1 MASSDTLTHA
11 VVEPSTLMPSSGVIQ
26 QSSAVHTSGAG
37 SINVAEAGV
46 FASASLVSF
55 RNRKEVELNEVC
67 TTMLAKIPK
76 VWTKVSVFFFF
87 HLLNGKKLT
96 EVQSFVVHNTTQTFL
111 LIVPR
116 LLKALVISL
125 PSCRLP
131 FFCCSLHFFII
142 IPVITFCPQLFS
154 GIV

>member
-26 QSSAVHTSGAG
+26 QSSAVHTFGTG

-46 FASASLVSF
+46 FASASLVAS

-76 VWTKVSVFFFF
+76 VWTKVSFIRF
-87 HLLNGKKLT
+87 HLLSDKKLV
-96 EVQSFVVHNTTQTFL
+96 EIQIFVV
-111 LIVPR
+111 
-116 LLKALVISL
+116 LKAAIQTCLYYYPGCQKPL
-125 PSCRLP
+125 
-131 FFCCSLHFFII
+131 
-142 IPVITFCPQLFS
+142 
-154 GIV
+154 

>member
-1 MASSDTLTHA
+1 MNYLLDRMASSDTLTHA

-37 SINVAEAGV
+37 SITVAEVGV

-76 VWTKVSVFFFF
+76 VWTKVSFIRF
-87 HLLNGKKLT
+87 HLFNGKKKLR
-96 EVQSFVVHNTTQTFL
+96 VL
-111 LIVPR
+111 
-116 LLKALVISL
+116 
-125 PSCRLP
+125 
-131 FFCCSLHFFII
+131 
-142 IPVITFCPQLFS
+142 
-154 GIV
+154 

>member
-37 SINVAEAGV
+37 SITVAEVGA
-46 FASASLVSF
+46 FASASLVSS

-76 VWTKVSVFFFF
+76 VWTKVSFIFFF
-87 HLLNGKKLT
+87 HLT
-96 EVQSFVVHNTTQTFL
+96 EMVQS
-111 LIVPR
+111 
-116 LLKALVISL
+116 
-125 PSCRLP
+125 
-131 FFCCSLHFFII
+131 
-142 IPVITFCPQLFS
+142 
-154 GIV
+154 

>member
-87 HLLNGKKLT
+87 FFHLLNGKKLT
-96 EVQSFVVHNTTQTFL
+96 EIQSFVVHNTTQTFL

-116 LLKALVISL
+116 LLKAFVISL

-131 FFCCSLHFFII
+131 FFSVARCIFLSLF
-142 IPVITFCPQLFS
+142 LS
-154 GIV
+154 